1 MTNAEL
7 QSICNS
13 LSISYSETDVKMKL
27 VALIAKNKN
36 LEYSADNLTGKTLNN
51 LKAICDG
58 LGITYDD
65 SADEEALKALIL
77 A

>member
-27 VALIAKNKN
+27 VALIAKNKG
-36 LEYSADNLTGKTLNN
+36 LEYTEGNLSGKTLNS

-58 LGITYDD
+58 LDITYDD